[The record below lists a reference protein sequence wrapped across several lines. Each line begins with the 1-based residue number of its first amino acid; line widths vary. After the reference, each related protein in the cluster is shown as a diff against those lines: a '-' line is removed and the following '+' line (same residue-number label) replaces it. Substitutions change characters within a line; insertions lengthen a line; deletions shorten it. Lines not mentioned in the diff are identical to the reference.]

1 MAIKLI
7 FQTIPDYLT
16 SEIKTDKIQHILNS
30 LACFPPVCQ
39 GTTSAETEELVKII
53 TVWIYLK
60 DELNKK
66 ILAKQ
71 SHIHIIPRHNE
82 VTHIVVFLPLHKQTK
97 LTFQCRPKE
106 AILKQNLQLV
116 CNNLVQ
122 NKSFQTTWPNP
133 VLFPRWQAETTK
145 S

>member
-53 TVWIYLK
+53 TV
-60 DELNKK
+60 
-66 ILAKQ
+66 
-71 SHIHIIPRHNE
+71 
-82 VTHIVVFLPLHKQTK
+82 
-97 LTFQCRPKE
+97 
-106 AILKQNLQLV
+106 
-116 CNNLVQ
+116 
-122 NKSFQTTWPNP
+122 
-133 VLFPRWQAETTK
+133 
-145 S
+145 